1 MASSHK
7 TVRRKV
13 GTFRPRADGTIEVIV
28 SHGYNYNGKP
38 RRLSAISKD
47 EIEAERL
54 ALELAA
60 QLGKRPDLGMGLTL
74 ERWWAAYSVGKGD
87 RITKATFERYAGD
100 MRRIWLPALGKT
112 DISLIAHK
120 DVQAILLSLPTN
132 SQASHAKASLSAV
145 LTQAVRDGYLSEN
158 PLKSAAFELPG
169 DVGTQDDGGTDW
181 SSNPFDAIENTS
193 DVWDVQTVLAVM
205 PLLRGVPLEPCW
217 LCMVGAGLRREEALA
232 LTWRDVRRISIGGR
246 MVTQLAVYKAYTA
259 QDGLKRTKT
268 RRSVRIVAVM
278 EPFGAR
284 LWELHG
290 KPDDAVCPVSVANIQ
305 RRWKNLFEPV
315 TSKHAKTE
323 GRHKGKLFGFRYV
336 PLNRMRATHS
346 TIIQQAGVQD
356 SINAAM
362 HGHSEKVSYT
372 NYQRANTIDATMQAG
387 EFLLVRGGKHAANG

>member
-1 MASSHK
+1 
-7 TVRRKV
+7 
-13 GTFRPRADGTIEVIV
+13 
-28 SHGYNYNGKP
+28 
-38 RRLSAISKD
+38 
-47 EIEAERL
+47 
-54 ALELAA
+54 
-60 QLGKRPDLGMGLTL
+60 
-74 ERWWAAYSVGKGD
+74 
-87 RITKATFERYAGD
+87 
-100 MRRIWLPALGKT
+100 
-112 DISLIAHK
+112 
-120 DVQAILLSLPTN
+120 
-132 SQASHAKASLSAV
+132 
-145 LTQAVRDGYLSEN
+145 
-158 PLKSAAFELPG
+158 
-169 DVGTQDDGGTDW
+169 
-181 SSNPFDAIENTS
+181 
-193 DVWDVQTVLAVM
+193 
-205 PLLRGVPLEPCW
+205 
-217 LCMVGAGLRREEALA
+217 
-232 LTWRDVRRISIGGR
+232 
-246 MVTQLAVYKAYTA
+246 
-259 QDGLKRTKT
+259 
-268 RRSVRIVAVM
+268 M

>member
-7 TVRRKV
+7 TPRRKL
-13 GTFRPRADGTIEVIV
+13 GTFRDRADGTIEVVV
-28 SHGYNYNGKP
+28 SHG
-38 RRLSAISKD
+38 RRYDGSQRKVSAIA
-47 EIEAERL
+47 ENRVEAERI

-60 QLGKRPDLGMGLTL
+60 RLGKQPDLGKGLTL
-74 ERWWAAYSVGKGD
+74 ERWWAAYQAGKGN
-87 RITKATFERYAGD
+87 RVTKATFERYQGD
-100 MRRIWLPALGKT
+100 MRRTWLPALGKT
-112 DISLIAHK
+112 DISLITRQ
-120 DVQAILLSLPTN
+120 DVQAILLSLDTR
-132 SQASHAKASLSAV
+132 SQASHAKAALSAV

-158 PLKSAAFELPG
+158 PIKNANFELPG
-169 DVGTQDDGGTDW
+169 DVGAGDDWGVDFGDD
-181 SSNPFDAIENTS
+181 PFATIESTS
-193 DVWDVQTVLAVM
+193 DVWDVRTVLEAM
-205 PLLRGVPLEPCW
+205 PLLRGVPLESCW

-232 LTWRDVRRISIGGR
+232 LTWRDVRRVDVGGR

-284 LWELHG
+284 LWELRG
-290 KPDDAVCPVSVANIQ
+290 RPDDVVCPVSAQNIQ
-305 RRWKNLFEPV
+305 KRWKGLFEPV

-336 PLNRMRATHS
+336 VLNRMRATHS

-362 HGHSEKVSYT
+362 HGHSEKVAYS
-372 NYQRANTIDATMQAG
+372 NYQRANTLDAAVRAG
-387 EFLLVRGGKHAANG
+387 EFLLLEGGSMSASG